1 MARKI
6 YKDGKYT
13 GEEHLTEQEHQ
24 ERKRAREE
32 QNVAEWKT
40 LGKYTNKY
48 GCGCA
53 TILFGFPA
61 IIMPIA
67 ILQGEEN
74 IIGPW
79 FMMLIIFLVC
89 FYLYRTRKKDS

>member
-1 MARKI
+1 MAKKI
-6 YKDGKYT
+6 YKDGQYT

-24 ERKRAREE
+24 ERKLAREE
-32 QNVAEWKT
+32 QNVAEWKMF
-40 LGKYTNKY
+40 GKYTNKY
-48 GCGCA
+48 GCGCV
-53 TILFGFPA
+53 TILFGIPA

-67 ILQGEEN
+67 IFQGEEN

-79 FMMLIIFLVC
+79 FMMLIIFLIC